1 MKKKYIIPTAGTV
14 NISRMLMQTGSR
26 VTSASTNLTGNDE
39 IVIGGTSTSGARSN
53 FFGGSIW
60 DDTDYEE

>member
-1 MKKKYIIPTAGTV
+1 MKKTYLTPTAETV

-26 VTSASTNLTGNDE
+26 VTNASTNLTGDDK
-39 IVIGGTSTSGARSN
+39 IVIGGAGTGGARSD

>member
-1 MKKKYIIPTAGTV
+1 MKKTYLTPTAEKVT
-14 NISRMLMQTGSR
+14 ITRMLMTGSR
-26 VTSASTNLTGNDE
+26 VTNASTNLTGDDK
-39 IVIGGTSTSGARSN
+39 IVIGGAGTGGARSD

>member
-1 MKKKYIIPTAGTV
+1 MKKTYLTPTAETV

-26 VTSASTNLTGNDE
+26 VTNASTNLTGDDK
-39 IVIGGTSTSGARSN
+39 IVIGGAGTGGARSV
-53 FFGGSIW
+53 FCGGSIW

>member
-1 MKKKYIIPTAGTV
+1 MKKKYIIPTAETV
-14 NISRMLMQTGSR
+14 NISRMLMQTSR

-39 IVIGGTSTSGARSN
+39 IVFGGTSTGGARSN
-53 FFGGSIW
+53 FYGGSIW